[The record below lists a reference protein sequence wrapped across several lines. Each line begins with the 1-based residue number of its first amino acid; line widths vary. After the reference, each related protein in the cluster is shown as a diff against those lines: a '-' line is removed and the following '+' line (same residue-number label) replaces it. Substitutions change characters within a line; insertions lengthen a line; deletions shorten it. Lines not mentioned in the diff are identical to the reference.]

1 MRPPGSSW
9 QFSFLAITAAAP
21 SPSDNPRPPAHSVG
35 RVGASLQIVNVMGGT
50 DEKPVAGILFV
61 VAGHW
66 EQIAENVD
74 LATETEAQTLPSQ
87 EQQ

>member
-1 MRPPGSSW
+1 
-9 QFSFLAITAAAP
+9 
-21 SPSDNPRPPAHSVG
+21 
-35 RVGASLQIVNVMGGT
+35 MGGT